1 MLCNKYPLKINVLEW
16 LFIPLWVLYLSP
28 LKWCLCG
35 FGSSFIMTLESDAGW
50 DIPRVRHFTLKAAI
64 RSSRQAPGGKLV
76 ALWVSPCSGQLLPPV
91 SYLSWH
97 SQGRDSAA
105 HTGQHW
111 FIVVGNC
118 TRRHLAGGAG
128 DRLGCWQR
136 HSEVIFFQCL
146 DSFTWYY

>member
-1 MLCNKYPLKINVLEW
+1 MLCNKYPLKITVLEW
-16 LFIPLWVLYLSP
+16 LFIPSWVLYLNP

-35 FGSSFIMTLESDAGW
+35 FGSSFIMTLESDASR
-50 DIPRVRHFTLKAAI
+50 DIHRVRHSTLKAAI
-64 RSSRQAPGGKLV
+64 CSSRPATGGKLV
-76 ALWVSPCSGQLLPPV
+76 ALWVCPCGCRLHPPV

-118 TRRHLAGGAG
+118 TRRCLAGGAG
-128 DRLGCWQR
+128 DRLGCWQP
-136 HSEVIFFQCL
+136 HGEVIFQCL